1 MEKHVGSEEQVASWH
16 SWAASLRSHW
26 LRVAEDEPQ
35 MLKSEIFYKGH
46 CQSRMINS
54 GADALDH
61 CSSAKVF
68 PPSGKHFSRIL
79 MWQSN
84 FHPKLAAVLPSWHR
98 REEKGE
104 KQSKQVGIEQGICQ
118 ERNSFWKTIHKT
130 KNLYFA
136 KIFHISL
143 RESSM

>member
-16 SWAASLRSHW
+16 SWAATLRSHW

-61 CSSAKVF
+61 SSSAKVF

-79 MWQSN
+79 M
-84 FHPKLAAVLPSWHR
+84 
-98 REEKGE
+98 
-104 KQSKQVGIEQGICQ
+104 
-118 ERNSFWKTIHKT
+118 
-130 KNLYFA
+130 
-136 KIFHISL
+136 
-143 RESSM
+143 